1 IIKEMAETAQEPTSS
16 MGNDTPLAVF
26 SDNPKRFFRYFRQ
39 LFAQVTN
46 PPIDSIREGLVMSLT
61 NYIGSLSS
69 NILDETPN
77 HCKLIKFDSP
87 IITNTDLGKI
97 KDLKHETFTHATI
110 PMLFSKK
117 GGVEG
122 FKKSFKAMLE
132 AAEQAVDDKKNF
144 IILTDRNISEDLV
157 PIPSLLSVA
166 AVHHHLIKNKKR
178 MQIGIIVETAEP
190 REVTHFALLLGYGAS
205 VVNPYLAFAAIDYLV
220 TEGDIKLPYIEARK
234 NYIKAID
241 KGLLKIQSKMGIST
255 LRSYHGSQLFE
266 AVGISNELIEN
277 YFKGTPSRI
286 GGISYEEIFKEAM
299 MFHDEAFLNPSKKVQ
314 FSTVGEYH
322 YRNNGEFHAWNPQSV
337 ALLQWA
343 TRTDDYQIYKKFS
356 KLVDEQNAKPAF
368 IRGALKWKKNP
379 IPIEEVE
386 PAENILK
393 RFVTGAMSYGSIS
406 KEAHEAIAVAMNTI
420 GGRSNT
426 GEGGEDASRFGTD
439 KNSKIKQVASGRFGV
454 TNNYLINAAELQIK
468 IAQGAK
474 PGEGGQLPGF
484 KINKIIAKLRHS
496 TPGITLI
503 SPPPH
508 HDIYSIEDLAQLIFD
523 LKNVNPQAKVSV
535 KLVAES
541 GVGTIA
547 AGVAKGFADII
558 IVSGCE
564 GGTGASPASSIK
576 HAGLPAEFG
585 IAETQQTLVMNNL
598 RGRVKLQ
605 VDGQLKTG
613 RDVVIMGM
621 LGGEEFGFATGALI
635 SLGCIMMRKCHL
647 NTCPA
652 GIATQNKNLRK
663 RFLGRSQF
671 VINYFTF
678 ISEEIREYMAEIGV
692 RTFDELVGRV
702 DLLEQ
707 NHEVTNWKMK
717 NIDFSKFLNLPEEAK
732 LYPIHNTQPN
742 TKNLDD
748 VIDKTLIRE
757 ANKAIKSGE
766 KVWLAY
772 EINNTMRTVGAML
785 SGQISKRYG
794 EDGLPADTINCTFR
808 GTAGQSFGAF
818 LVKGVSFRLEGDS
831 NDYLGKGLS
840 GGKIVVLPPNG
851 STFAPDKNIIVGNTT
866 LYGATSGDV
875 YIQGVAGER
884 FCVRNSGANAV
895 VEGTGD
901 HCCEYMTGGRT
912 VVLGRTGRNFAAGMS
927 GGIAYVLDE
936 NGDFEYYCNKGLVEL
951 GPVEDKADITE
962 LQELIGKH
970 LLYTLS
976 PLASIVLTNWDEYL
990 PKFVKIIPLEYKKVL
1005 NEIKLKEVKRMLE
1018 LAEDAPDRRE

>member
-1 IIKEMAETAQEPTSS
+1 MQNLVK
-16 MGNDTPLAVF
+16 AV
-26 SDNPKRFFRYFRQ
+26 S
-39 LFAQVTN
+39 
-46 PPIDSIREGLVMSLT
+46 
-61 NYIGSLSS
+61 
-69 NILDETPN
+69 
-77 HCKLIKFDSP
+77 
-87 IITNTDLGKI
+87 
-97 KDLKHETFTHATI
+97 
-110 PMLFSKK
+110 
-117 GGVEG
+117 
-122 FKKSFKAMLE
+122 
-132 AAEQAVDDKKNF
+132 
-144 IILTDRNISEDLV
+144 
-157 PIPSLLSVA
+157 
-166 AVHHHLIKNKKR
+166 
-178 MQIGIIVETAEP
+178 
-190 REVTHFALLLGYGAS
+190 
-205 VVNPYLAFAAIDYLV
+205 
-220 TEGDIKLPYIEARK
+220 
-234 NYIKAID
+234 
-241 KGLLKIQSKMGIST
+241 
-255 LRSYHGSQLFE
+255 
-266 AVGISNELIEN
+266 
-277 YFKGTPSRI
+277 
-286 GGISYEEIFKEAM
+286 
-299 MFHDEAFLNPSKKVQ
+299 
-314 FSTVGEYH
+314 
-322 YRNNGEFHAWNPQSV
+322 
-337 ALLQWA
+337 
-343 TRTDDYQIYKKFS
+343 
-356 KLVDEQNAKPAF
+356 
-368 IRGALKWKKNP
+368 
-379 IPIEEVE
+379 
-386 PAENILK
+386 
-393 RFVTGAMSYGSIS
+393 
-406 KEAHEAIAVAMNTI
+406 
-420 GGRSNT
+420 
-426 GEGGEDASRFGTD
+426 
-439 KNSKIKQVASGRFGV
+439 
-454 TNNYLINAAELQIK
+454 
-468 IAQGAK
+468 
-474 PGEGGQLPGF
+474 LPGF

-523 LKNVNPQAKVSV
+523 LKNVNPEAKVSV

-585 IAETQQTLVMNNL
+585 IAEAQQTLVMNNL

-717 NIDFSKFLNLPEEAK
+717 NVDLSKFLNLPEEAK
-732 LYPIHNTQPN
+732 LYPIHNTHPN

-772 EINNTMRTVGAML
+772 EINNVMRTVGAML

-794 EDGLPADTINCTFR
+794 EEGLPKDTINCTFR

-851 STFAPDKNIIVGNTT
+851 STFAPDKNIIVGNTS

-912 VVLGRTGRNFAAGMS
+912 VVLGTTGRNFAAGMS

-936 NGDFEYYCNKGLVEL
+936 QGDFEYYCNKGLVEL
-951 GPVEDKADITE
+951 GPVEDKADISE

-970 LLYTLS
+970 LLYTQS
-976 PLASIVLTNWDEYL
+976 PLASKVLTNWEEYL
-990 PKFVKIIPLEYKKVL
+990 PKFVKVIPLEYKKVL
-1005 NEIKLKEVKRMLE
+1005 NEMKLKEVKRKLE
-1018 LAEDAPDRRE
+1018 LAEDAPNRKE